1 METPRPDK
9 SRNLPWS
16 IVLGA
21 LLVLAGCAPEA
32 PPAPGRPA
40 PSQPPPQPPARPQP
54 PPAPFTR
61 LRVTTTRDML
71 ALQAELGAERF
82 QEVLKLNRI
91 DLRHLRQGD
100 EIVLPPRSADWK
112 SLAPFAPVWEEV
124 RDLPRLLVVSLR
136 LQAWAAYEDGQLVRW
151 GPASTGKKDS
161 PTPAG
166 LYHTNWCQRERR
178 STFNGE
184 WQLKWYVN
192 LHNRS
197 GISFHQYDLPGYP
210 GSHSCIRLAADDAE
224 WIYRWCRQWKL
235 SPDQR
240 TVLSEGTPV
249 VVFGDYG
256 WGQPKPWKRLAD
268 DAQAHRVAAAEL
280 EEALRILR
288 QRVAPQDPDP
298 ARAP

>member
-1 METPRPDK
+1 MTDRRHRAP
-9 SRNLPWS
+9 SCWILS
-16 IVLGA
+16 SLA
-21 LLVLAGCAPEA
+21 LLLGCGRS
-32 PPAPGRPA
+32 PAP
-40 PSQPPPQPPARPQP
+40 P
-54 PPAPFTR
+54 PPAPEAKAPKPSPGPAAGFRTFHIADAKA
-61 LRVTTTRDML
+61 LR
-71 ALQAELGAERF
+71 ALREELGPAAFDR
-82 QEVLKLNRI
+82 VLKLNRI
-91 DLRHLRQGD
+91 DLRHARQGD
-100 EIVLPPRSADWK
+100 QLLLPPDGRTWRELSPFPEAWTEAAD
-112 SLAPFAPVWEEV
+112 PPQ
-124 RDLPRLLVVSLR
+124 LLVVSLR
-136 LQAWAAYEDGQLVRW
+136 LQAWAAYAEGRLVQW
-151 GPASTGKKDS
+151 GPASTGKKAS

-184 WQLKWYVN
+184 WLLKWYVN

-210 GSHSCIRLAADDAE
+210 DSHACIRLAADDAE

-240 TVLSEGTPV
+240 TVLAEGTPV

-268 DAQAHRVAAAEL
+268 DAQAHHVAAAEL

-288 QRVAPQDPDP
+288 QRVAPQDPGP
-298 ARAP
+298 AGTP